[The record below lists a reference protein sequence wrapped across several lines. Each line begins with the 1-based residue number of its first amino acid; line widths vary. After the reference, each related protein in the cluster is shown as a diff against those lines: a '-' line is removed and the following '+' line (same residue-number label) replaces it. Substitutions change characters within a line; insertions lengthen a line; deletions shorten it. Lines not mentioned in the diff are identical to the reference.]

1 MKLFALTSLVVG
13 SLIANQA
20 FAGDISTQ
28 PLTLRIAI
36 RLQWRGMTTPTY
48 ADPNPTRR
56 RSGQKLS
63 SIVLITIDKTKQ
75 QMTGVITKCDLRR
88 AGPLV

>member
-28 PLTLRIAI
+28 PLTREDCDKAAMAWDDNANVCGSESDKAEV
-36 RLQWRGMTTPTY
+36 RPK
-48 ADPNPTRR
+48 P
-56 RSGQKLS
+56 S

-75 QMTGVITKCDLRR
+75 QIR
-88 AGPLV
+88 AL